1 MSILSDLD
9 PKNAKIPATSAPRQ
23 SRNTAWMLAL
33 LLLIGGIFWF
43 YLAQPS
49 DMIGTVDASLPLDQ
63 AAGSNEHLLA
73 SAAQTAPLP
82 SAENR
87 EETGSALIHSAPA
100 TEATTVA
107 SEESPNVFQQLQK
120 ELDATPSA
128 ATDIVAKPAGQ
139 QKQASNKMSSKVG
152 RAKKATRSASTAS
165 GQRPTKTAATPS
177 ERDINIIS
185 AIVR

>member
-23 SRNTAWMLAL
+23 SRNTGWVMAL
-33 LLLIGGIFWF
+33 LLLCGGIFWF
-43 YLAQPS
+43 YLGQPS
-49 DMIGTVDASLPLDQ
+49 DTIGSVDVSPPPNPG
-63 AAGSNEHLLA
+63 AGSNEHLLA

-82 SAENR
+82 AAENR
-87 EETGSALIHSAPA
+87 EETGSALIHSVPA
-100 TEATTVA
+100 TETAAVA
-107 SEESPNVFQQLQK
+107 SEESPNVFLQLQK

-128 ATDIVAKPAGQ
+128 ATDIVAKPATQ
-139 QKQASNKMSSKVG
+139 QKQASNKTSSKVG
-152 RAKKATRSASTAS
+152 RVKKATRSASTAT
-165 GQRPTKTAATPS
+165 GQRPTKTAVTPS